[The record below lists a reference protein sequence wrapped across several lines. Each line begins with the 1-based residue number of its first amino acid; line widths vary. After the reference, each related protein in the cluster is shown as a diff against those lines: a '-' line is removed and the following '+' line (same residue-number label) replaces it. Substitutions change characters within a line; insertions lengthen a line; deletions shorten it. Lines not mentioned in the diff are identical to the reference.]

1 MNMKYGYVRYGAVVP
16 EIKVANVT
24 NNVDEIIKQIKLVD
38 KKGIQ
43 VVAFPELSL
52 TGYTCGDLFKNRTLL
67 NNALEGLEKLVKETA
82 KLNVISIVGLP
93 LLVNNLVY
101 NVAVVVNKGKVLGVV
116 PKNNLTNEE
125 YRWFNEYNGDV

>member
-1 MNMKYGYVRYGAVVP
+1 MNKKHGFIRVGAVVP

-38 KKGIQ
+38 KEGIQ

-82 KLNVISIVGLP
+82 KLNET
-93 LLVNNLVY
+93 
-101 NVAVVVNKGKVLGVV
+101 VVVPTPPFAPITDKHELVSPRTSTASGLI
-116 PKNNLTNEE
+116 
-125 YRWFNEYNGDV
+125 FAIS